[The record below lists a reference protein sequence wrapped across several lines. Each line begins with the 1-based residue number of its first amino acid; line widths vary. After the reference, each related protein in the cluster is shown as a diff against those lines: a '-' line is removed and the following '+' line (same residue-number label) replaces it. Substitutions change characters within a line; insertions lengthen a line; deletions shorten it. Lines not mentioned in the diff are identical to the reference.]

1 MAIPFDGLTY
11 LTRRAG
17 NIFRMRYYTETIG
30 SVWDD
35 NRTLAQSGNDF
46 YTSGV
51 ILSIDG
57 SKGSEDQILM
67 EQGRIKYDDS
77 KIYLSGTI
85 PTTSG
90 VRIFTI
96 AISGNDIVYQNVM
109 PGNRVPQYFGQNV
122 YQKIYARVV
131 TTGSLL

>member
-1 MAIPFDGLTY
+1 MVLASDALAHQIRLT
-11 LTRRAG
+11 G
-17 NIFRMRYYTETIG
+17 NIFRMRYYTESIG

-35 NRTLAQSGNDF
+35 DRTLTASGNDY

-51 ILSIDG
+51 ILSIDNT
-57 SKGSEDQILM
+57 KGSNDQVLV
-67 EQGRIKYDDS
+67 EQGRIRYDDS
-77 KIYLSGTI
+77 KIYISGTI

-96 AISGNDIVYQNVM
+96 AISGVDRVYQNVL
-109 PGNRVPQYFGQNV
+109 PGNIVPQYFGQDV
-122 YQKIYARVV
+122 YQKIYLREI

>member
-1 MAIPFDGLTY
+1 MLLADGLSY
-11 LTRRAG
+11 LTKQGG
-17 NIFRMRYYTETIG
+17 NVFRLRYFTETIG

-35 NRTLAQSGNDF
+35 NRTLAASGNDF

-51 ILSIDG
+51 ILQIDN
-57 SKGSEDQILM
+57 SKGSNDQTLI
-67 EQGRIKYDDS
+67 EQGRLRYDDS

-90 VRIFTI
+90 VRVFTI
-96 AISGNDIVYQNVM
+96 SISGVDRVYQNVM
-109 PGNRVPQYFGQNV
+109 PGNIVPQYFGNNV
-122 YQKIYARVV
+122 YQKLYVREV